1 MSLHEDANPTT
12 GASEETLEH
21 IVFRGLTPRIA
32 EFDPSCESA
41 PGGFRKG
48 LFGSIPLI
56 MTGTLATG
64 IIAAPPISVDASG
77 GAEAEDGNHSL
88 DSRPGF
94 ATRLQNSFLPVA
106 QVVLDAWR
114 PDLPATYQ
122 VEPGDSV
129 SSISDRFGLPTPA
142 ILTLNGLGWDT
153 VLHEGQ
159 VIKLTAEATKKKASS
174 PARVAGDGYLVQNG
188 ESASA
193 IADRLGIST
202 DALLR
207 HNGLEDDAVIYAGQ
221 LILLPGV
228 SAPVVQRDVQ
238 DSMPIVASGPTIIA
252 ASLSSDEITDSSDEE
267 SAEAVEDVF
276 DAADIALAET
286 PALITVRVPTK
297 TVAPVVKV
305 VEKVVEAPPVEKAPS
320 VPASSSSD
328 SADASE
334 EEASEEEAEASSGV
348 GQPISGSITPLNDE
362 RRGNAELIISVGKE
376 LGVSDYGIVIALAT
390 AMQESS
396 LRNLDWGDRDSI
408 GLFQQRPS
416 SGWGSEDQIMDRSYA
431 TQVFFGGPSNP
442 NAGKTRGLLDISGW
456 ESMALTVAAQKVQIS
471 GHPTAYAKWEASA
484 WAWLYQLT

>member
-1 MSLHEDANPTT
+1 MSLHKDANPAT
-12 GASEETLEH
+12 GGSEETLEH
-21 IVFRGLTPRIA
+21 VVFKGLTPRIA

-64 IIAAPPISVDASG
+64 MIAAPPITVDASG
-77 GAEAEDGNHSL
+77 GAEAEGGNYSL

-106 QVVLDAWR
+106 QVVLDALR

-122 VEPGDSV
+122 VEQGDSV
-129 SSISDRFGLPTPA
+129 SSIADRFGMPTPA

-193 IADRLGIST
+193 IADRMGIST

-207 HNGLEDDAVIYAGQ
+207 HNDLEDDAVIYAGQ

-228 SAPVVQRDVQ
+228 SAPVVQRDIQGSTPV
-238 DSMPIVASGPTIIA
+238 IASGPTIIA
-252 ASLSSDEITDSSDEE
+252 ASLSSDEITENSEEE
-267 SAEAVEDVF
+267 SAEPVEDVF
-276 DAADIALAET
+276 DAADIALAEK
-286 PALITVRVPTK
+286 PALVTVRVPTK
-297 TVAPVVKV
+297 KVAPVVKA
-305 VEKVVEAPPVEKAPS
+305 VEKVVEAKQVQSAPS

-328 SADASE
+328 AED
-334 EEASEEEAEASSGV
+334 ASEEEAEASSGV

-396 LRNLDWGDRDSI
+396 LRNLDWGDRDSL

-416 SGWGSEDQIMDRSYA
+416 SGWGSGEQIMDRAYA
-431 TQVFFGGPSNP
+431 TRVFFGGPSNP
-442 NAGKTRGLLDISGW
+442 NAGKTKGLLDISGW

-484 WAWLYQLT
+484 WSWLYELT